1 MQRVKNI
8 RELKGRVQADVVLG
22 LDDRKLSVTSRIEVP
37 VLNKE
42 ISDLMDELRRA
53 ILRLAEDQVR
63 QALANGYYGDRGT
76 E

>member
-42 ISDLMDELRRA
+42 ISDLMNELRRA

>member
-63 QALANGYYGDRGT
+63 QALANGYYGDRST